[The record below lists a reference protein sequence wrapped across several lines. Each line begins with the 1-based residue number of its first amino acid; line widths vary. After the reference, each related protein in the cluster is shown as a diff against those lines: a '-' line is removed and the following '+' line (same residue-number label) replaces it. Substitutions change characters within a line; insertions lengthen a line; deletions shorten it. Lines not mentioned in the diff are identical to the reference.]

1 MIILLFL
8 KKSAIKNEAREIFDY
23 AFEKLGITDKS
34 SVLMVGD
41 SLTSDMKGGEDY
53 GIDTCW
59 YNPSL
64 KENKTSVKPTYEVEN
79 LLQILEIAE
88 VAEEKV
94 ASF

>member
-1 MIILLFL
+1 M
-8 KKSAIKNEAREIFDY
+8 
-23 AFEKLGITDKS
+23 TDKS

-41 SLTSDMKGGEDY
+41 SLTSDMRGGEDY

-64 KENKTSVKPTYEVEN
+64 KENKASVKPTYEVES
-79 LLQILEIAE
+79 LLQILELVE

-94 ASF
+94 VSF

>member
-1 MIILLFL
+1 
-8 KKSAIKNEAREIFDY
+8 
-23 AFEKLGITDKS
+23 DKS

-53 GIDTCW
+53 SIDTCW

-64 KENKTSVKPTYEVEN
+64 KENGTDVNPTYEVES
-79 LLQILEIAE
+79 LLQILEIVE